1 MMNREWRKK
10 ATGQESNEG
19 NVESREPF
27 VLKSEIRNQQSAGG
41 QSAQI
46 DKIVDSVIH
55 QEGGG
60 RSIDDAEIEQRY
72 PELMPELRE
81 SLRTAR
87 AIHAA
92 ARCARQ
98 ELPSSG
104 SDDGR
109 TAPFE
114 DDLKFLGEALD
125 GYEILERLEEG
136 GQGVVYKAVQKA
148 TRRTVAIKVLLDGP
162 LASDRQRHRFE
173 REVNLVSRL
182 RHPNIVTLYE
192 SGVVRGRQYFAME
205 YVEGLPISD
214 YVLLHRVPVE
224 EAVRLFAKVCRA
236 ISSAHQRGIIH
247 RDLKPTNIF
256 VDLDGEP
263 HVLDFGLAKCL
274 EDAGG
279 ADQGP
284 SISLTG
290 QVAGTLAYL
299 SPEQAG
305 GAGGDVDVRSDI
317 YALGLILYRLLTG
330 AFPYSIDGE
339 PSTVRDNIV
348 SHVPQRLHVAMR
360 DPDAG
365 IRPTT
370 GPISDDLERII
381 FKALAKEKSR
391 RYQSADALAADLDR
405 YLTGEAVEAK
415 ADSSLYLLR
424 KTIRKYRIHATF
436 TAIILVLLIVAS
448 VLVTSLWWRARAES
462 QRAQAERDIA
472 RQVVVLATATLDEV
486 VNEFETS
493 IRTLAGGAAVRDR
506 LLERMAGKLQQ
517 LRLLV
522 ESDVALEDVAAR
534 LDEKQG
540 DIAHAQGH
548 RAEAADYYQAFL
560 AISLRRAGKTGGDAG
575 GDDPRLDVAR
585 AHRKLAAVSDDAD
598 VHFERAVE
606 LGEALLRRQPDA
618 AGAKQELCTA
628 RLALAQHLYDAGRY
642 EDAAHQAEAAA
653 AAAAV
658 GKVIESA
665 SDDPHW
671 NDLLATAWG
680 LRGGAQLEVGEGESG
695 LASLEASLHL
705 REGMSARRPA
715 DVRLRYKLLLSYVRL
730 GALHRDA
737 GRLDQATVLLEKAV
751 DVGEYLTSVDPT
763 VTTWKRDVYGAHH
776 QLARLFLEGDQ
787 LDLAE
792 PHCAAAVDLAESLLK
807 TEPDNPE
814 WRRIAAF
821 SYIRRGRLLLASDQ
835 PQLAHEDFEKAVVIR
850 CELCRRVPE
859 DLALQCELASA
870 HDWLGKCSS
879 RLGRAAQA
887 REHYAAAYAIRESLL
902 QAQPEVTKRA
912 LDVILSQ
919 TKLATWHLRQHTA
932 EDDEA
937 ASEWLDKAE
946 ASLAELDAAGR
957 LAAWRGRYDAWKR
970 EIDKSRR
977 LIARRRAERE
987 GRTDVPPD

>member
-1 MMNREWRKK
+1 MAKEGNK
-10 ATGQESNEG
+10 ATRQRGKRRKPRAVCPQ
-19 NVESREPF
+19 
-27 VLKSEIRNQQSAGG
+27 IRNPKSAGG
-41 QSAQI
+41 RSAQI
-46 DKIVDSVIH
+46 DKIVDSVVH
-55 QEGGG
+55 QENLG

-92 ARCARQ
+92 ARRARQ
-98 ELPSSG
+98 ELPSSD
-104 SDDGR
+104 SDNGR

-214 YVLLHRVPVE
+214 YVLFHRVPVE

-256 VDLDGEP
+256 VDLEGEP
-263 HVLDFGLAKCL
+263 HILDFGLAKCL
-274 EDAGG
+274 EDVEG

-305 GAGGDVDVRSDI
+305 GAGGDIDVRSDI
-317 YALGLILYRLLTG
+317 YALGVILYRLLTG
-330 AFPYSIDGE
+330 AFPYSVGGE
-339 PSTVRDNIV
+339 PSAVRTNIV
-348 SHVPQRLHVAMR
+348 SQVPQRLHVAMR

-370 GPISDDLERII
+370 GQISDDLERII
-381 FKALAKEKSR
+381 LKALAKEKSR
-391 RYQSADALAADLDR
+391 RYQSADAFAADLDR
-405 YLTGEAVEAK
+405 YLTGEAIEAK

-424 KTIRKYRIHATF
+424 KTIRKYRLHATF
-436 TAIILVLLIVAS
+436 AAVILVLLIVSS
-448 VLVTSLWWRARAES
+448 VLVTSLWWRARTEGR
-462 QRAQAERDIA
+462 RAQAERDNA
-472 RQVVVLATATLDEV
+472 RQVAVLAHATLDEV

-493 IRTLAGGAAVRDR
+493 IRTLAGGAEVRDR
-506 LLERMAGKLQQ
+506 LLARMAGKLEQ
-517 LRLLV
+517 LRPLV
-522 ESDVALEDVAAR
+522 ESDVVLEDLAAR
-534 LDEKQG
+534 LGEKQG
-540 DIAHAQGH
+540 DIAHAQGR
-548 RAEAADYYQAFL
+548 RAEAADHYQAFL

-575 GDDPRLDVAR
+575 GDDARLDVAR
-585 AHRKLAAVSDDAD
+585 AHRKLAAVSDNAD
-598 VHFERAVE
+598 IHFERAIE
-606 LGEALLRRQPDA
+606 LGEAFLRRQPDA
-618 AGAKQELCTA
+618 AGAKYELCSA

-642 EDAAHQAEAAA
+642 EDAAHQADAAA
-653 AAAAV
+653 
-658 GKVIESA
+658 ELA
-665 SDDPHW
+665 SGVSDPAGDDPQW

-680 LRGGAQLEVGEGESG
+680 LRGRTQLKLGDGEGG
-695 LASLEASLHL
+695 LDSLEASLDL
-705 REGMSARRPA
+705 RRVLSDRQPSDVQARH
-715 DVRLRYKLLLSYVRL
+715 RLLTSHTRL
-730 GALHRDA
+730 GALYQDA
-737 GRLDQATVLLEKAV
+737 GRLDQATAFLERGIE
-751 DVGEYLTSVDPT
+751 VGEYLTSVDPT
-763 VTTWKRDVYGAHH
+763 VAIWQRDLHNVQH
-776 QLARLFLEGDQ
+776 QLGRLLLERGDLQ
-787 LDLAE
+787 RAG
-792 PHCAAAVDLAESLLK
+792 PHCATAVDLAEGLLK

-821 SYIRRGRLLLASDQ
+821 SYIGRGRLLLARGKS
-835 PQLAHEDFEKAVVIR
+835 QLGHEDFEKAVVIR
-850 CELCRRVPE
+850 RELCRRVPE
-859 DLALQCELASA
+859 DLALQAELASA

-879 RLGRAAQA
+879 RLGRAD
-887 REHYAAAYAIRESLL
+887 RSRKHYSAAYAIRESLFQL
-902 QAQPEVTKRA
+902 QPEVTKRA

-919 TKLATWHLRQHTA
+919 TKLATWHLRQRTA

-937 ASEWLDKAE
+937 ANEWLDKAE
-946 ASLAELDAAGR
+946 ASLIGLREAGR
-957 LAAWRGRYDAWKR
+957 LSAWEGRYATWMG
-970 EIDKSRR
+970 EIQKSRR
-977 LIARRRAERE
+977 LIARRRER
-987 GRTDVPPD
+987 RTAAAAGSGD